1 MAMQFMMSQ
10 TSFGK
15 LLLYVPPSV
24 QNKTSALEKVERL
37 EKLERT
43 GGSTL
48 HSYACQVPKML
59 EMDRCHVYQ
68 RITIGLKDF
77 LQSQFDINSNYSN
90 LAKQ

>member
-48 HSYACQVPKML
+48 HSYACQVPKMW

-77 LQSQFDINSNYSN
+77 LQSQFDIVTTVT
-90 LAKQ
+90 

>member
-1 MAMQFMMSQ
+1 MMSQ

-15 LLLYVPPSV
+15 LLLHVLYHHPI